1 MVKRC
6 VENEVDKTSVIFNVT
21 TVDTNYK
28 KDDQWQSLFL
38 NKVAELT
45 PDQKG
50 DYGTS
55 VFCEFYKNFTNTL
68 LAEHLRAGRL
78 LL

>member
-1 MVKRC
+1 MAKRC
-6 VENEVDKTSVIFNVT
+6 VGDEDDKTSVIFNVT

-28 KDDQWQSLFL
+28 KDDKWQSLFL
-38 NKVAELT
+38 NKVADLT
-45 PDQKG
+45 PNQKR

-55 VFCEFYKNFTNTL
+55 VFCEFYKNFKNNL

>member
-1 MVKRC
+1 MAKRC

-21 TVDTNYK
+21 TVNTNYK